1 MTDTHRPDLV
11 ITISVPFLWNSV
23 QSSLCSSV
31 TLGSSFT
38 LSSSGGGGLNP
49 GPGPNGKPGKRGKR
63 PGYPEMWR
71 LWTTVNTLPSQS
83 MLDGRH
89 PPDGVLKLFVG
100 PRPGKWPGEKEPG
113 WNGGGWWGYPDT
125 PDTPDKPMSGLGSS
139 GGGGKLVM
147 VSQVGEG
154 LMSSWH
160 VTMSRIVTRRLSRKS
175 RVVTE
180 QTQFDTDQAPD
191 PICNCWCRIKGW
203 KETGFKSENLK

>member
-1 MTDTHRPDLV
+1 MTQALHSPAWLGDHHLRPVLV
-11 ITISVPFLWNSV
+11 E
-23 QSSLCSSV
+23 LCPELLV
-31 TLGSSFT
+31 LQRHLGVVLDVVLLGGRGPKPGPVSEVEPRQTGEKPGVSWKVGIVLT
-38 LSSSGGGGLNP
+38 LSSWFLFA
-49 GPGPNGKPGKRGKR
+49 
-63 PGYPEMWR
+63 
-71 LWTTVNTLPSQS
+71 
-83 MLDGRH
+83 GRH

-113 WNGGGWWGYPDT
+113 WNGGWGGYPDT
-125 PDTPDKPMSGLGSS
+125 PDTPDIPISGRGSS
-139 GGGGKLVM
+139 GGGGKLVI

-160 VTMSRIVTRRLSRKS
+160 VTRHVGHWQMLLSRKS

-180 QTQFDTDQAPD
+180 QTQFDSDQAPD